1 MSRPLLAL
9 LLLTALASR
18 SFGADVPIPTPP
30 AVDARSYL
38 VVDYHTDKTLA
49 ALNPDARMEP
59 ASLTKLMTAYI
70 VFQKLAAGALKLNE
84 PVVVSEHAWRSEGS
98 RTFIELGKPVTVE
111 FLILGMVVQSG
122 NDATIALA
130 ERIAGTEETFAQ
142 LMNSNAQ
149 RLGMTG
155 THFENSSGLPSPNH
169 YTTAHDMALLAIALI
184 RDFPQFYK
192 YFSVREFEY
201 NGIKQQNRNGL
212 LEKDSTVDGLKTGH
226 TDSAGFCLVTSSLR
240 DGMRLVSVVLGSTSM
255 KARENASAALLNYGF
270 TFYDT
275 KLVVHGGTKL
285 ASAPVWKAATTPVDV
300 GIDKDLYITLPRSQ
314 SGDIKTSVDLQP
326 RLIAPLARSA
336 DVGQL
341 HVTRAGTV
349 ARDPPRASPG
359 GGGSGR
365 LVAPP
370 HRHHQTLVH
379 SPWCRL
385 VPLPVCYLNGE
396 YLPLA
401 QARVSPLDR
410 AFLFGDAVYEVV
422 PVYAGRPFR
431 LREHLDRLVRSL
443 AGIRMEPPLTHAAW
457 ERDPPDPHRAQRR
470 RRSIRLFPSHAGRG
484 ARPQSRLAGGARADP
499 VRLRQHARA
508 RVGGLARARRRR
520 HHGPGHRAGRGATSN
535 RPRSLQ
541 IRS

>member
-1 MSRPLLAL
+1 MRLLLRPGRLHSFTFHSRCPFNMSRPLLAL
-9 LLLTALASR
+9 LLLTALNFR
-18 SFGADVPIPTPP
+18 SFGAEVPIPTPP

-38 VVDYHTDKTLA
+38 VVDFRTDKTLA
-49 ALNPDARMEP
+49 ALNPDARGYP

-70 VFQKLAAGALKLNE
+70 VFQKLAAGELKLQD

-111 FLILGMVVQSG
+111 FLVLGMVVQSG

-240 DGMRLVSVVLGSTSM
+240 DGMRLISVVLGSSSL
-255 KARENASAALLNYGF
+255 KGRENASAALLNYGF

-275 KLVVHGGTKL
+275 KLVARGGAKL
-285 ASAPVWKAATTPVDV
+285 ASAPVWKAASTPFDV
-300 GIDKDLYITLPRSQ
+300 GIDKDLYITFPRSQ
-314 SGDIKTSVDLQP
+314 SGDIKTTVDLQP
-326 RLIAPLARSA
+326 RLIAPIARSA

-341 HVTRAGTV
+341 HVSAQGQSLAT
-349 ARDPPRASPG
+349 
-359 GGGSGR
+359 
-365 LVAPP
+365 
-370 HRHHQTLVH
+370 
-379 SPWCRL
+379 
-385 VPLPVCYLNGE
+385 LPVH
-396 YLPLA
+396 PLA
-401 QARVSPLDR
+401 AV
-410 AFLFGDAVYEVV
+410 DA
-422 PVYAGRPFR
+422 GGWWRR
-431 LREHLDRLVRSL
+431 LID
-443 AGIRMEPPLTHAAW
+443 T
-457 ERDPPDPHRAQRR
+457 
-470 RRSIRLFPSHAGRG
+470 IRLWF
-484 ARPQSRLAGGARADP
+484 
-499 VRLRQHARA
+499 
-508 RVGGLARARRRR
+508 
-520 HHGPGHRAGRGATSN
+520 N
-535 RPRSLQ
+535 
-541 IRS
+541 